1 MKHYL
6 LILTAALVAFNAS
19 AQKTEKLTASKGND
33 YGLVYTLPKT
43 AVDITVETETTVKKR
58 GEFANYAR
66 MRLGINDAVTEPST
80 RVTVKSIT
88 IGTRGV
94 PDGENRWIAQ
104 FKPGSN
110 VSILLDEGGIPL
122 AINADAV
129 DEAEPQELPE
139 AVPMPVS
146 PLDKPV
152 AQQVLTQEMIR
163 STSLS
168 KKAELAAQRIYE
180 LREQRNELISGNVD
194 NMPADGASLK
204 VALDALAEQ
213 EEALTAMFA
222 GTSLTG
228 TQVNTFSFVPS
239 SGEVTDSIVA
249 RISPVDGLTDSDDLR
264 GIPMTVSIKVI
275 SRGELPVNE
284 KGETKKFP
292 KGGVAYNIPGAA
304 EITVSYNGKVLG
316 SKTVDLAQ
324 LGATFGIDPD
334 LFTNKK
340 SPMQATFSPVTG
352 TLLSLEPINAAE

>member
-6 LILTAALVAFNAS
+6 LILAAACVGLNAA

-43 AVDITVETETTVKKR
+43 AVDITVETETTVKAR

-66 MRLGINDAVTEPST
+66 MRLGIDNAVTEPST

-94 PDGENRWIAQ
+94 PDSDNRWITQ
-104 FKPGSN
+104 FKPGST

-129 DEAEPQELPE
+129 DGAQPRELPK

-222 GTSLTG
+222 GTTLTG
-228 TQVNTFSFVPS
+228 TQVSTFSFVPS
-239 SGEVTDSIVA
+239 SHEVADSVVA
-249 RISPVDGLTDSDDLR
+249 RISPVDGITDSDDLR
-264 GIPMTVSIKVI
+264 GIPLTVSIRVI
-275 SRGELPVNE
+275 SRGELPVND
-284 KGETKKFP
+284 KGEAKKFP

-304 EITVSYNGKVLG
+304 EITVSFGGKVMG
-316 SKTVDLAQ
+316 TKTVDLAQ
-324 LGATFGIDPD
+324 LGTTFGIDPD
-334 LFTNKK
+334 LFTHKK
-340 SPMQATFSPVTG
+340 SPMQATFSPITG
-352 TLLSLEPINAAE
+352 ALLSLEPLSAE

>member
-6 LILTAALVAFNAS
+6 LILAAACVGLNAA

-43 AVDITVETETTVKKR
+43 AVDITVETETTVKAR

-66 MRLGINDAVTEPST
+66 MRLGIDNAVTEPST

-94 PDGENRWIAQ
+94 PDSDNRWIAQ
-104 FKPGSN
+104 FKPGST

-129 DEAEPQELPE
+129 DGTQPRELPK

-222 GTSLTG
+222 GTTLTG
-228 TQVNTFSFVPS
+228 TQVSTFSFVPS
-239 SGEVTDSIVA
+239 SHEVADSVVA
-249 RISPVDGLTDSDDLR
+249 RISPVDGITDSDDLR
-264 GIPMTVSIKVI
+264 GIPLTVSIRVI
-275 SRGELPVNE
+275 SRGELPVND
-284 KGETKKFP
+284 KGEAKKFP

-304 EITVSYNGKVLG
+304 EITVSFGGKVMG
-316 SKTVDLAQ
+316 TKTVDLAQ
-324 LGATFGIDPD
+324 LGTTFGIDPD
-334 LFTNKK
+334 LFTHKK
-340 SPMQATFSPVTG
+340 TPMQATFSPITG
-352 TLLSLEPINAAE
+352 ALLSLEPLSAE

>member
-6 LILTAALVAFNAS
+6 LILAAACVGLNAA

-43 AVDITVETETTVKKR
+43 AVDITVETETTVKAR

-66 MRLGINDAVTEPST
+66 MRLGIDNAVTEPST

-94 PDGENRWIAQ
+94 PDSDNRWIAQ
-104 FKPGSN
+104 FKPGST

-129 DEAEPQELPE
+129 DGAQPRELPK

-180 LREQRNELISGNVD
+180 LREQRNELISGNVE

-222 GTSLTG
+222 GTTLTG
-228 TQVNTFSFVPS
+228 TQVSTFSFVPS
-239 SGEVTDSIVA
+239 SHEVADSVVA
-249 RISPVDGLTDSDDLR
+249 RISPVDGITDSDDLR
-264 GIPMTVSIKVI
+264 GIPLTVSIRVI
-275 SRGELPVNE
+275 SRGELPVND
-284 KGETKKFP
+284 KGEAKKFP

-304 EITVSYNGKVLG
+304 EITVSYGGKVMG
-316 SKTVDLAQ
+316 TKTVDLAQ
-324 LGATFGIDPD
+324 LGTTFGIDPD
-334 LFTNKK
+334 LFTHKK
-340 SPMQATFSPVTG
+340 TPMQATFSPITG
-352 TLLSLEPINAAE
+352 ALLSLEPLSAE

>member
-6 LILTAALVAFNAS
+6 LILAAACVGLNAA

-43 AVDITVETETTVKKR
+43 AIDITVETETTVKAR

-66 MRLGINDAVTEPST
+66 MRLGIDNAVTEPST

-94 PDGENRWIAQ
+94 PDSDNRWIAQ
-104 FKPGSN
+104 FKPGST

-129 DEAEPQELPE
+129 DGAQPRELPT

-194 NMPADGASLK
+194 NMPVDGASLK

-222 GTSLTG
+222 GTTLTG
-228 TQVNTFSFVPS
+228 TQVSTFSFVPS
-239 SGEVTDSIVA
+239 SHEVADSVVA
-249 RISPVDGLTDSDDLR
+249 RISPVDGITDSDDLR
-264 GIPMTVSIKVI
+264 GIPLTVSIRVI
-275 SRGELPVNE
+275 SRGELPVND
-284 KGETKKFP
+284 KGEAKKFP

-304 EITVSYNGKVLG
+304 EITVSYGGKVMG
-316 SKTVDLAQ
+316 TKTVDLAQ
-324 LGATFGIDPD
+324 LGTTFGIDPD
-334 LFTNKK
+334 LFTHKK
-340 SPMQATFSPVTG
+340 SPMQATFSPITG
-352 TLLSLEPINAAE
+352 ALLSLEPLSAE

>member
-6 LILTAALVAFNAS
+6 LILAAACVGLNAA

-43 AVDITVETETTVKKR
+43 AVDITVETETTVKAR

-66 MRLGINDAVTEPST
+66 MRLGIDNAVTEPST

-94 PDGENRWIAQ
+94 PDSDNRWIAQ
-104 FKPGSN
+104 FKPGST

-129 DEAEPQELPE
+129 DGTQPREHPK

-222 GTSLTG
+222 GTTLTG
-228 TQVNTFSFVPS
+228 TQVSTFSFVPS
-239 SGEVTDSIVA
+239 SHEVADSVVA
-249 RISPVDGLTDSDDLR
+249 RISPVDGITDSDDLR
-264 GIPMTVSIKVI
+264 GIPLTVSIRVI
-275 SRGELPVNE
+275 SRGELPVND
-284 KGETKKFP
+284 KGEAKKFP

-304 EITVSYNGKVLG
+304 EITVSFGGKVMG
-316 SKTVDLAQ
+316 TKTVDLAQ
-324 LGATFGIDPD
+324 LGTTFGIDPD
-334 LFTNKK
+334 LFTHKK
-340 SPMQATFSPVTG
+340 SPMQATFSPITG
-352 TLLSLEPINAAE
+352 ALLSLEPLSAE

>member
-6 LILTAALVAFNAS
+6 LILAAACVGLNAA

-43 AVDITVETETTVKKR
+43 AVDITVETETTVKAR

-66 MRLGINDAVTEPST
+66 MRLGIDNAVTEPST

-94 PDGENRWIAQ
+94 PDSDNRWIAQ
-104 FKPGSN
+104 FKPGST

-129 DEAEPQELPE
+129 DGAQPRELPK

-222 GTSLTG
+222 GTTLTG
-228 TQVNTFSFVPS
+228 TQVSTFSFVPS
-239 SGEVTDSIVA
+239 SHEVADSVVA
-249 RISPVDGLTDSDDLR
+249 RISPVDGITDSDDLR
-264 GIPMTVSIKVI
+264 GIPLTVSIRVI
-275 SRGELPVNE
+275 SRGELPVND
-284 KGETKKFP
+284 KGEAKKFL

-304 EITVSYNGKVLG
+304 EITVSFGGKVMG
-316 SKTVDLAQ
+316 TKTVDLAQ
-324 LGATFGIDPD
+324 LGTTFGIDPD
-334 LFTNKK
+334 LFTHKK
-340 SPMQATFSPVTG
+340 SPMQATFSPITG
-352 TLLSLEPINAAE
+352 ALLSLEPLSAE

>member
-6 LILTAALVAFNAS
+6 LILAAACVGLNAA

-43 AVDITVETETTVKKR
+43 AVDITVETETTVKAR

-66 MRLGINDAVTEPST
+66 MRLGIDNAVTEPST

-94 PDGENRWIAQ
+94 PDSDNRWIAQ
-104 FKPGSN
+104 FKPGST

-122 AINADAV
+122 AINVDAV
-129 DEAEPQELPE
+129 DGAQPRELPK

-222 GTSLTG
+222 GTTLTG
-228 TQVNTFSFVPS
+228 TQVSTFSFIPS
-239 SGEVTDSIVA
+239 SHEVADSVVA
-249 RISPVDGLTDSDDLR
+249 RISPVDGITDSDDLR
-264 GIPMTVSIKVI
+264 GIPLTVSIRVI
-275 SRGELPVNE
+275 SRGELPVND
-284 KGETKKFP
+284 KGEAKKFP

-304 EITVSYNGKVLG
+304 EIIVSFGGKVMG
-316 SKTVDLAQ
+316 TKTVDLAQ
-324 LGATFGIDPD
+324 LGTTFGIDPD
-334 LFTNKK
+334 LFTHKK
-340 SPMQATFSPVTG
+340 SPMQATFSPITG
-352 TLLSLEPINAAE
+352 ALLSLEPLSAE

>member
-6 LILTAALVAFNAS
+6 LILAAACVGLNAA

-43 AVDITVETETTVKKR
+43 AVDITVETETTVKAR

-66 MRLGINDAVTEPST
+66 MRLGIDNAVTEPST

-94 PDGENRWIAQ
+94 PDSDNRWIAQ
-104 FKPGSN
+104 FKPGST

-129 DEAEPQELPE
+129 EGAQPRELPK

-194 NMPADGASLK
+194 NMRADGASLK

-222 GTSLTG
+222 GTTLTG
-228 TQVNTFSFVPS
+228 TQVSTFSFVPS
-239 SGEVTDSIVA
+239 SHEVADSVVA
-249 RISPVDGLTDSDDLR
+249 RISPVDGITDSDDLR
-264 GIPMTVSIKVI
+264 GIPLTVSIRVI
-275 SRGELPVNE
+275 SRGELPVND
-284 KGETKKFP
+284 KGEAKKFP

-304 EITVSYNGKVLG
+304 EITVSFGGKVMG
-316 SKTVDLAQ
+316 TKTVDLAQ
-324 LGATFGIDPD
+324 LGTTFGIDPD
-334 LFTNKK
+334 LFTHKK
-340 SPMQATFSPVTG
+340 SPMQATFSPITG
-352 TLLSLEPINAAE
+352 ALLSLEPLSAE

>member
-6 LILTAALVAFNAS
+6 LILAAACVGLNAA

-43 AVDITVETETTVKKR
+43 AVDITVETETTVKAR

-66 MRLGINDAVTEPST
+66 MRLGIDNAVTEPST

-94 PDGENRWIAQ
+94 PDSDNRWIAQ
-104 FKPGSN
+104 FKPGST

-129 DEAEPQELPE
+129 DGAQPRELPK

-222 GTSLTG
+222 GTTLTG
-228 TQVNTFSFVPS
+228 TQVSTFSFVPS
-239 SGEVTDSIVA
+239 SHEVADSVVA
-249 RISPVDGLTDSDDLR
+249 RISPVDGIADSDDLR
-264 GIPMTVSIKVI
+264 GIPLTVSIRVI
-275 SRGELPVNE
+275 SRGELPVND
-284 KGETKKFP
+284 KGEAKKFP

-304 EITVSYNGKVLG
+304 EITVSFCGKVMG
-316 SKTVDLAQ
+316 TKTVDLAQ
-324 LGATFGIDPD
+324 LGTTFGIDPD
-334 LFTNKK
+334 LFTHKK
-340 SPMQATFSPVTG
+340 SPMQATFSPITG
-352 TLLSLEPINAAE
+352 ALLSLEPLSAE

>member
-6 LILTAALVAFNAS
+6 LILAAACVGLNAA

-43 AVDITVETETTVKKR
+43 AVDITVETETTVKAR

-66 MRLGINDAVTEPST
+66 MRLGIDNAVTEPST

-94 PDGENRWIAQ
+94 PDSDNRWIAQ
-104 FKPGSN
+104 FKPGST
-110 VSILLDEGGIPL
+110 VSILLDEDGIPL

-129 DEAEPQELPE
+129 DGAQPRELPK

-222 GTSLTG
+222 GTTLTG
-228 TQVNTFSFVPS
+228 TQVSTFSFVPS
-239 SGEVTDSIVA
+239 SHEVADSVVA
-249 RISPVDGLTDSDDLR
+249 RISPVDGITDSDDLR
-264 GIPMTVSIKVI
+264 GIPLTVSIRVI
-275 SRGELPVNE
+275 SRGELPVND
-284 KGETKKFP
+284 KGEAKKFP

-304 EITVSYNGKVLG
+304 EITVSFGGKVMG
-316 SKTVDLAQ
+316 TKTVDLAQ
-324 LGATFGIDPD
+324 LGTTFGIDPD
-334 LFTNKK
+334 LFTHKK
-340 SPMQATFSPVTG
+340 SPMQATFSPITG
-352 TLLSLEPINAAE
+352 ALLSLEPLSAE

>member
-6 LILTAALVAFNAS
+6 LILAAACVGLNAA

-43 AVDITVETETTVKKR
+43 AVDITVETETTVKAR

-66 MRLGINDAVTEPST
+66 MRLGIDNAVTEPSM

-94 PDGENRWIAQ
+94 PDSDNRWIAQ
-104 FKPGSN
+104 FKPGSS

-129 DEAEPQELPE
+129 DGAQPRELPK

-222 GTSLTG
+222 GTTLTG
-228 TQVNTFSFVPS
+228 TQVSTFSFVPS
-239 SGEVTDSIVA
+239 SHEVADSVVA
-249 RISPVDGLTDSDDLR
+249 RISPVDGITDSDDLR
-264 GIPMTVSIKVI
+264 GIPLTVSIRVI
-275 SRGELPVNE
+275 SRGELPVND
-284 KGETKKFP
+284 KGEAKKFP

-304 EITVSYNGKVLG
+304 EITVSYGGKVMG
-316 SKTVDLAQ
+316 TKTVDLTQ
-324 LGATFGIDPD
+324 LGTTFGIDPD
-334 LFTNKK
+334 LFTHKK
-340 SPMQATFSPVTG
+340 TPMQATFSPITG
-352 TLLSLEPINAAE
+352 ALLSLEPLSAE

>member
-6 LILTAALVAFNAS
+6 LILAAACVGLNAA

-43 AVDITVETETTVKKR
+43 AVDITVETETTVKAR

-66 MRLGINDAVTEPST
+66 MRLGIDNAVTEPST

-94 PDGENRWIAQ
+94 PDSDNRWIAQ
-104 FKPGSN
+104 FKPGST

-129 DEAEPQELPE
+129 DGTQPRELPKV
-139 AVPMPVS
+139 VPMPVS

-222 GTSLTG
+222 GTTLTG
-228 TQVNTFSFVPS
+228 TQVSTFSFVPS
-239 SGEVTDSIVA
+239 SHEVADSVVA
-249 RISPVDGLTDSDDLR
+249 RISPVDGITDSDDLR
-264 GIPMTVSIKVI
+264 GIPLTVSIRVI
-275 SRGELPVNE
+275 SRGELPVND
-284 KGETKKFP
+284 KGEAKKFP

-304 EITVSYNGKVLG
+304 EITVSYGGKVMG
-316 SKTVDLAQ
+316 TKTVDLAQ
-324 LGATFGIDPD
+324 LGTTFGIDPD
-334 LFTNKK
+334 LFTHKK
-340 SPMQATFSPVTG
+340 SPMQATFSPITG
-352 TLLSLEPINAAE
+352 ALLSLEPLSAE

>member
-6 LILTAALVAFNAS
+6 LILAAACVGLNAA

-43 AVDITVETETTVKKR
+43 AVDITVETETTVKAR

-66 MRLGINDAVTEPST
+66 MRLGIDNAVTEPST

-94 PDGENRWIAQ
+94 PDSDNRWIAQ
-104 FKPGSN
+104 FKPGST

-129 DEAEPQELPE
+129 GGAQPRELPT

-222 GTSLTG
+222 GTTLTG
-228 TQVNTFSFVPS
+228 TQVSTFSFVPS
-239 SGEVTDSIVA
+239 SHEVADSVVA
-249 RISPVDGLTDSDDLR
+249 RISPVDGITDSDDLR
-264 GIPMTVSIKVI
+264 GIPLTVSIRVI
-275 SRGELPVNE
+275 SRGELPFND
-284 KGETKKFP
+284 KGEAKKFP

-304 EITVSYNGKVLG
+304 EITVSFGGKVMG
-316 SKTVDLAQ
+316 TKTVDLAQ
-324 LGATFGIDPD
+324 LGTTFGIDPD
-334 LFTNKK
+334 LFTHKK
-340 SPMQATFSPVTG
+340 SPMQATFSPITG
-352 TLLSLEPINAAE
+352 ALLSLEPLSAE

>member
-6 LILTAALVAFNAS
+6 LILAAACVGLNAA

-43 AVDITVETETTVKKR
+43 AVDITVETETTVKAR

-66 MRLGINDAVTEPST
+66 MRLGIDNAVTEPST

-94 PDGENRWIAQ
+94 PDSDNRWIAQ
-104 FKPGSN
+104 FKPGST

-129 DEAEPQELPE
+129 DGVQPRELPK

-222 GTSLTG
+222 GTTLTG
-228 TQVNTFSFVPS
+228 TQVSTFSFVPS
-239 SGEVTDSIVA
+239 SHEVADSVVA
-249 RISPVDGLTDSDDLR
+249 RISPVDGITDNDDLR
-264 GIPMTVSIKVI
+264 GIPLTVSIRVI
-275 SRGELPVNE
+275 SRGELPVND
-284 KGETKKFP
+284 KGEAKKFP

-304 EITVSYNGKVLG
+304 EITVSYGGKVMG
-316 SKTVDLAQ
+316 TKTVDLAQ
-324 LGATFGIDPD
+324 LGTTFGIDPD
-334 LFTNKK
+334 LFTHKK
-340 SPMQATFSPVTG
+340 SPMQATFSPITG
-352 TLLSLEPINAAE
+352 ALLSLEPLSAE

>member
-6 LILTAALVAFNAS
+6 LILAAACVGLNAA

-43 AVDITVETETTVKKR
+43 AVDITVETETTVKAR

-66 MRLGINDAVTEPST
+66 MRLGIDNAVTEPST

-94 PDGENRWIAQ
+94 PDSDNRWIAQ
-104 FKPGSN
+104 FKPGST

-129 DEAEPQELPE
+129 DGAQPRELPT

-222 GTSLTG
+222 GTTLTG
-228 TQVNTFSFVPS
+228 TQVSTFSFVPS
-239 SGEVTDSIVA
+239 SHEVADSVVV
-249 RISPVDGLTDSDDLR
+249 RISPVDGITDSDDLR
-264 GIPMTVSIKVI
+264 GIPLTVSIRVI
-275 SRGELPVNE
+275 SRGELPVND
-284 KGETKKFP
+284 KGEAKKFP

-304 EITVSYNGKVLG
+304 EITVSFGGKVMG
-316 SKTVDLAQ
+316 TKTVDLAQ
-324 LGATFGIDPD
+324 LGTTFGIDPD
-334 LFTNKK
+334 LFTHKK
-340 SPMQATFSPVTG
+340 SPMQATFSPITG
-352 TLLSLEPINAAE
+352 ALLSLEPLSAE

>member
-6 LILTAALVAFNAS
+6 LILAAACVGLNAA

-43 AVDITVETETTVKKR
+43 AVDITVETETTVKAR

-66 MRLGINDAVTEPST
+66 MRLGIDNAVTEPST

-88 IGTRGV
+88 IGTCGV
-94 PDGENRWIAQ
+94 PDSDNRWIAQ
-104 FKPGSN
+104 FKPGST

-129 DEAEPQELPE
+129 DGAQPRELPK

-222 GTSLTG
+222 GTTLTG
-228 TQVNTFSFVPS
+228 TQVSTFSFVPS
-239 SGEVTDSIVA
+239 SHEVADSVVA
-249 RISPVDGLTDSDDLR
+249 RISPVDGITDSDDLR
-264 GIPMTVSIKVI
+264 GIPLTVSIRVI
-275 SRGELPVNE
+275 SRGELPVND
-284 KGETKKFP
+284 KGEAKKFP

-304 EITVSYNGKVLG
+304 EITVSFGGKVMG
-316 SKTVDLAQ
+316 TKTVDLAQ
-324 LGATFGIDPD
+324 LGTTFGIDPD
-334 LFTNKK
+334 LFTHKK
-340 SPMQATFSPVTG
+340 TPMQATFSPITG
-352 TLLSLEPINAAE
+352 ALLSLEPLSAE

>member
-6 LILTAALVAFNAS
+6 LILAAACVGFNAA

-43 AVDITVETETTVKKR
+43 AVDITVETETTVKAR

-66 MRLGINDAVTEPST
+66 MRLGIDNAVTEPST

-94 PDGENRWIAQ
+94 PDSDNRWIAQ
-104 FKPGSN
+104 FKPGST

-129 DEAEPQELPE
+129 DGAQPRELPK

-222 GTSLTG
+222 GTTLTG
-228 TQVNTFSFVPS
+228 TQVSTFSFVPS
-239 SGEVTDSIVA
+239 SHEVADSVVA
-249 RISPVDGLTDSDDLR
+249 RISPVDGITDSDDLR
-264 GIPMTVSIKVI
+264 GIPLTVSIRVI
-275 SRGELPVNE
+275 SRGELPVND
-284 KGETKKFP
+284 KGEAKKFP

-304 EITVSYNGKVLG
+304 EITVSFGGKVMG
-316 SKTVDLAQ
+316 TKTVDLAQ
-324 LGATFGIDPD
+324 LGTTFGIDSD
-334 LFTNKK
+334 LFTHKK
-340 SPMQATFSPVTG
+340 SPMQTTFSPITG
-352 TLLSLEPINAAE
+352 ALLSLEPLSAE

>member
-6 LILTAALVAFNAS
+6 LILAAACVGLNAA

-43 AVDITVETETTVKKR
+43 AVDITVETETTVKAR

-66 MRLGINDAVTEPST
+66 MRLGIDNAVTEPST

-94 PDGENRWIAQ
+94 PDSDNRWIAQ
-104 FKPGSN
+104 FKPGST

-129 DEAEPQELPE
+129 EGAQPRELPK

-222 GTSLTG
+222 GTTLTG
-228 TQVNTFSFVPS
+228 TQVSTFSFLPS
-239 SGEVTDSIVA
+239 SHEVADSVVA
-249 RISPVDGLTDSDDLR
+249 RISPVDGITDSDDLR
-264 GIPMTVSIKVI
+264 GIPLTVSIRVI
-275 SRGELPVNE
+275 SRGELPVND
-284 KGETKKFP
+284 KGEAKKFP

-304 EITVSYNGKVLG
+304 EITVSFGGKVMG
-316 SKTVDLAQ
+316 TKTVDLAQ
-324 LGATFGIDPD
+324 LGTTFGIDPD
-334 LFTNKK
+334 LFTHKK
-340 SPMQATFSPVTG
+340 SPMQATFSPITG
-352 TLLSLEPINAAE
+352 ALLSLEPLSAE

>member
-6 LILTAALVAFNAS
+6 LILAAACVGLNAA

-43 AVDITVETETTVKKR
+43 AIDITVETETTVKAR

-66 MRLGINDAVTEPST
+66 MRLGIDNAVTEPST

-94 PDGENRWIAQ
+94 PDSDNRWIAQ
-104 FKPGSN
+104 FKPGST

-129 DEAEPQELPE
+129 DGAQPRELPT

-194 NMPADGASLK
+194 NMPVDGASLK

-222 GTSLTG
+222 GTTLTG
-228 TQVNTFSFVPS
+228 TQVSTFSFVPS
-239 SGEVTDSIVA
+239 SHEVADSVVA
-249 RISPVDGLTDSDDLR
+249 RISPVDGITDSDDLR
-264 GIPMTVSIKVI
+264 GIPLTVSIRVI
-275 SRGELPVNE
+275 SRGELPVND
-284 KGETKKFP
+284 KGEAKKFP

-304 EITVSYNGKVLG
+304 EITVSYGGKVMG
-316 SKTVDLAQ
+316 TKTVDLAQ
-324 LGATFGIDPD
+324 LGTTFGIDPD
-334 LFTNKK
+334 LFTHKK
-340 SPMQATFSPVTG
+340 SPMQATFSPITG
-352 TLLSLEPINAAE
+352 ALLSLESLSAE

>member
-6 LILTAALVAFNAS
+6 LILAAACVGLNAA

-43 AVDITVETETTVKKR
+43 AVDITVETETTVKAR

-66 MRLGINDAVTEPST
+66 MRLGIDNAVTEPST

-94 PDGENRWIAQ
+94 PDSDNRWIAQ
-104 FKPGSN
+104 FKPGST

-129 DEAEPQELPE
+129 DGAQPRELPK

-222 GTSLTG
+222 GTTLTG
-228 TQVNTFSFVPS
+228 TQVSTFSFVPS
-239 SGEVTDSIVA
+239 SHEVADSVVA
-249 RISPVDGLTDSDDLR
+249 RISPVDGITDSDDLR
-264 GIPMTVSIKVI
+264 GIPLTVSIRVI
-275 SRGELPVNE
+275 SRGELPVND
-284 KGETKKFP
+284 KGEAKKFP

-304 EITVSYNGKVLG
+304 EITVSFGGKVMG
-316 SKTVDLAQ
+316 TKTVDLAQ
-324 LGATFGIDPD
+324 LGTTFGIDPD
-334 LFTNKK
+334 LFTHKK
-340 SPMQATFSPVTG
+340 TPMQATFSPITG
-352 TLLSLEPINAAE
+352 ALLSLEPLSAE

>member
-6 LILTAALVAFNAS
+6 LILAAACVGLNAT

-43 AVDITVETETTVKKR
+43 AVDITVETETTVKAR

-66 MRLGINDAVTEPST
+66 MRLGIDNAVTEPST

-94 PDGENRWIAQ
+94 PDSDNRWIAQ
-104 FKPGSN
+104 FKPGST

-129 DEAEPQELPE
+129 DGAQPRELPK

-222 GTSLTG
+222 GTTLTG
-228 TQVNTFSFVPS
+228 TQVSTFSFVPS
-239 SGEVTDSIVA
+239 SHEVADSVVA
-249 RISPVDGLTDSDDLR
+249 RISPVDGITDIDDLR
-264 GIPMTVSIKVI
+264 GIPLTVSIRVI
-275 SRGELPVNE
+275 SRGELPVND
-284 KGETKKFP
+284 KGEAKKFP

-304 EITVSYNGKVLG
+304 EITVSFGGKVMG
-316 SKTVDLAQ
+316 TKTVDLAQ
-324 LGATFGIDPD
+324 LGTTFGIDPD
-334 LFTNKK
+334 LFTHKK
-340 SPMQATFSPVTG
+340 SPMQATFSPITG
-352 TLLSLEPINAAE
+352 ALLSLEPLSAE

>member
-6 LILTAALVAFNAS
+6 LILAAACVGLNAA

-43 AVDITVETETTVKKR
+43 AVDITVETETTVKAR
-58 GEFANYAR
+58 GDFANYAR
-66 MRLGINDAVTEPST
+66 MRLGIDNAVTEPST

-88 IGTRGV
+88 IGTSGV
-94 PDGENRWIAQ
+94 PDSDNRWIAQ
-104 FKPGSN
+104 FKPGST
-110 VSILLDEGGIPL
+110 VSILLDEGGVPL

-129 DEAEPQELPE
+129 DGAQPRELPT

-222 GTSLTG
+222 GTTLTG
-228 TQVNTFSFVPS
+228 TQVSTFSFVPS
-239 SGEVTDSIVA
+239 SHEVADSVVA
-249 RISPVDGLTDSDDLR
+249 RISPVDGITDSDDLR
-264 GIPMTVSIKVI
+264 GIPLTVSIRVI
-275 SRGELPVNE
+275 SRGELPVND
-284 KGETKKFP
+284 KGEAKKFP
-292 KGGVAYNIPGAA
+292 KGGVPYNIPGAA
-304 EITVSYNGKVLG
+304 EITVSYGGKVMG
-316 SKTVDLAQ
+316 TKTVDLAQ
-324 LGATFGIDPD
+324 LGTTFGIDPD
-334 LFTNKK
+334 LFTHKK
-340 SPMQATFSPVTG
+340 TPMQATFSPITG
-352 TLLSLEPINAAE
+352 ALLSLEPLSAE

>member
-6 LILTAALVAFNAS
+6 LILAAACVGLNAA

-43 AVDITVETETTVKKR
+43 AVDITVETETTVKAR

-66 MRLGINDAVTEPST
+66 MRLGIDNAVTEPST

-94 PDGENRWIAQ
+94 PDSDNRWIAQ
-104 FKPGSN
+104 FKPGST

-129 DEAEPQELPE
+129 DGAQPRELPK
-139 AVPMPVS
+139 AMPMPVS

-204 VALDALAEQ
+204 VALNALAEQ

-222 GTSLTG
+222 GTTLTG
-228 TQVNTFSFVPS
+228 TQVSTFSFVPS
-239 SGEVTDSIVA
+239 SHEVADSVVA
-249 RISPVDGLTDSDDLR
+249 RISPVDGITDSDDLR
-264 GIPMTVSIKVI
+264 GIPLTVSIRVI
-275 SRGELPVNE
+275 SRGELPVND
-284 KGETKKFP
+284 KGEAKKFP

-304 EITVSYNGKVLG
+304 EITVSYGGKVMG
-316 SKTVDLAQ
+316 TKTVDLAQ
-324 LGATFGIDPD
+324 LGTTFGIDPD
-334 LFTNKK
+334 LFTHKK
-340 SPMQATFSPVTG
+340 TPMQATFSPITG
-352 TLLSLEPINAAE
+352 ALLSLEPLSAE

>member
-6 LILTAALVAFNAS
+6 LILAAACVGLNAA

-43 AVDITVETETTVKKR
+43 AIDITVETETTVKAR

-66 MRLGINDAVTEPST
+66 MRLGIDNAVTEPST

-94 PDGENRWIAQ
+94 PDSDNRWIAQ
-104 FKPGSN
+104 FKPGST
-110 VSILLDEGGIPL
+110 VSILLEEGGIPL

-129 DEAEPQELPE
+129 DGAQPRELPK

-222 GTSLTG
+222 GTTLTG
-228 TQVNTFSFVPS
+228 TQVSTFSFVPS
-239 SGEVTDSIVA
+239 SHEVADSVVA
-249 RISPVDGLTDSDDLR
+249 RISPVDGITDSDDLR
-264 GIPMTVSIKVI
+264 GIPLTVSIRVI
-275 SRGELPVNE
+275 SRGELPVND
-284 KGETKKFP
+284 KGEAKKFP

-304 EITVSYNGKVLG
+304 EITVSFGGKVMG
-316 SKTVDLAQ
+316 TKTVDLAQ
-324 LGATFGIDPD
+324 LGTTFGIDPD
-334 LFTNKK
+334 LFTHKK
-340 SPMQATFSPVTG
+340 SPMQATFSPITG
-352 TLLSLEPINAAE
+352 ALLSLEPLSAE

>member
-6 LILTAALVAFNAS
+6 LILAAACVGLNAA

-43 AVDITVETETTVKKR
+43 AIDITVETETTVKAR

-66 MRLGINDAVTEPST
+66 MRLGIDNAVTEPST

-94 PDGENRWIAQ
+94 PDSDNRWIAQ
-104 FKPGSN
+104 FKPGST

-129 DEAEPQELPE
+129 DGAQPRELPK

-204 VALDALAEQ
+204 VALNALAEQ

-222 GTSLTG
+222 GTTLTG
-228 TQVNTFSFVPS
+228 TQVSTFSFVPS
-239 SGEVTDSIVA
+239 SHEVADSVVA
-249 RISPVDGLTDSDDLR
+249 RISPVDGITDSDDLR
-264 GIPMTVSIKVI
+264 GIPLTVSIRVI
-275 SRGELPVNE
+275 SRGELPVND
-284 KGETKKFP
+284 KGEAKKFP

-304 EITVSYNGKVLG
+304 EITVSFGGKVMG
-316 SKTVDLAQ
+316 TKTVDLAQ
-324 LGATFGIDPD
+324 LGTTFGIDPD
-334 LFTNKK
+334 LFTHKK
-340 SPMQATFSPVTG
+340 TPMQATFSPITG
-352 TLLSLEPINAAE
+352 ALLSLEPLSAE

>member
-152 AQQVLTQEMIR
+152 ARQVLTQEMIR

-168 KKAELAAQRIYE
+168 KKAELAAAKKYRQMSGPY
-180 LREQRNELISGNVD
+180 LITGVVRVHTMKAGDNLYLLAKKEYGNKE
-194 NMPADGASLK
+194 M
-204 VALDALAEQ
+204 
-213 EEALTAMFA
+213 
-222 GTSLTG
+222 
-228 TQVNTFSFVPS
+228 
-239 SGEVTDSIVA
+239 
-249 RISPVDGLTDSDDLR
+249 
-264 GIPMTVSIKVI
+264 
-275 SRGELPVNE
+275 
-284 KGETKKFP
+284 
-292 KGGVAYNIPGAA
+292 
-304 EITVSYNGKVLG
+304 VSYIIFHNQI
-316 SKTVDLAQ
+316 SN
-324 LGATFGIDPD
+324 PD
-334 LFTNKK
+334 LIRLGQQIEIPRLTPK
-340 SPMQATFSPVTG
+340 
-352 TLLSLEPINAAE
+352 E

>member
-6 LILTAALVAFNAS
+6 LILAAACVGLNAA

-43 AVDITVETETTVKKR
+43 AVDITVETETTVKAR

-66 MRLGINDAVTEPST
+66 MRLGIDNAVTEPST

-94 PDGENRWIAQ
+94 PDSDNRWIAQ
-104 FKPGSN
+104 FKPGST
-110 VSILLDEGGIPL
+110 VSILLDEGGVPL

-129 DEAEPQELPE
+129 DGAQPRELPT

-222 GTSLTG
+222 GTTLTG
-228 TQVNTFSFVPS
+228 TQVSTFSFVPS
-239 SGEVTDSIVA
+239 SHEVADSVVA
-249 RISPVDGLTDSDDLR
+249 RISPVDGITDSDDLR
-264 GIPMTVSIKVI
+264 GIPLTVSIRVI
-275 SRGELPVNE
+275 SRGELPVND
-284 KGETKKFP
+284 KGEAKKFP

-304 EITVSYNGKVLG
+304 EITVSFGGKVMG
-316 SKTVDLAQ
+316 TKTVDLAQ
-324 LGATFGIDPD
+324 LGTTFGIDPD
-334 LFTNKK
+334 LFTHKK
-340 SPMQATFSPVTG
+340 SPMQATFSPITG
-352 TLLSLEPINAAE
+352 ALLSLEPLSAE

>member
-6 LILTAALVAFNAS
+6 LILAAACVGFNAA

-43 AVDITVETETTVKKR
+43 AVDITVETETTVKAR

-66 MRLGINDAVTEPST
+66 MRLGIDNAVTEPST

-94 PDGENRWIAQ
+94 PDSDNRWIAQ
-104 FKPGSN
+104 FKPGST

-129 DEAEPQELPE
+129 DGAQPRELLK

-222 GTSLTG
+222 GTTLTG
-228 TQVNTFSFVPS
+228 TQVSTFSFVPS
-239 SGEVTDSIVA
+239 SHEVADSVVA
-249 RISPVDGLTDSDDLR
+249 RISPVDGITDSDDLR
-264 GIPMTVSIKVI
+264 GIPLTVSIRVI
-275 SRGELPVNE
+275 SRGELPVND
-284 KGETKKFP
+284 KGEAKKFP

-304 EITVSYNGKVLG
+304 EITVSFGGKVMG
-316 SKTVDLAQ
+316 TKTVDLAQ
-324 LGATFGIDPD
+324 LGTTFGIDPD
-334 LFTNKK
+334 LFTHKK
-340 SPMQATFSPVTG
+340 TPMQATFSPITG
-352 TLLSLEPINAAE
+352 ALLSLEPLSAE

>member
-6 LILTAALVAFNAS
+6 LFLAAACVAVNVA
-19 AQKTEKLTASKGND
+19 AQKTEKLTASKGNN
-33 YGLVYTLPKT
+33 YGLVYSLPKT
-43 AVDITVETETTVKKR
+43 AVDITVETETTVATR

-80 RVTVKSIT
+80 RVKVKSIT
-88 IGTRGV
+88 IGTHGV
-94 PDGENRWIAQ
+94 PDADNRWIAQ
-104 FKPGSN
+104 FKAGSA

-122 AINADAV
+122 GINTDAV
-129 DEAEPQELPE
+129 DEVAKPTLPE

-228 TQVNTFSFVPS
+228 TQVNTLSFIPS
-239 SGEVTDSIVA
+239 GGEVVDSIVA
-249 RISPVDGLTDSDDLR
+249 RISPVDGLTDCDDLR
-264 GIPMTVSIKVI
+264 GVPLTVSIKVV

-284 KGETKKFP
+284 KGEVKKFP
-292 KGGVAYNIPGAA
+292 KGGVAYTIPGVA
-304 EITVSYNGKVLG
+304 EISVSYNGQVLG

-324 LGATFGIDPD
+324 LGTTFGVDPD
-334 LFTNKK
+334 LFTHKK

-352 TLLSLEPINAAE
+352 ALLTLEPVVAE

>member
-6 LILTAALVAFNAS
+6 LILAAACVGLNAA

-43 AVDITVETETTVKKR
+43 AVDITVETETTVKAR

-66 MRLGINDAVTEPST
+66 MRLGIDNAVTEPST

-88 IGTRGV
+88 IGTCGV
-94 PDGENRWIAQ
+94 PDSDNRWIAQ
-104 FKPGSN
+104 FKPGST
-110 VSILLDEGGIPL
+110 VSILLDEGGVPL

-129 DEAEPQELPE
+129 DGAQPRELPT

-222 GTSLTG
+222 GTTLTG
-228 TQVNTFSFVPS
+228 TQVSTFSFVPS
-239 SGEVTDSIVA
+239 SHEVADSVVA
-249 RISPVDGLTDSDDLR
+249 RISPVDGITDSDDLR
-264 GIPMTVSIKVI
+264 GIPLTVSIRVI
-275 SRGELPVNE
+275 SRGELPVND
-284 KGETKKFP
+284 KGEAKKFP

-304 EITVSYNGKVLG
+304 EITVSFGGKVMG
-316 SKTVDLAQ
+316 TKTVDLAQ
-324 LGATFGIDPD
+324 LGTTFGIDPD
-334 LFTNKK
+334 LFTHKK
-340 SPMQATFSPVTG
+340 SPMQATFSPITG
-352 TLLSLEPINAAE
+352 ALLSLEPLSAE

>member
-6 LILTAALVAFNAS
+6 LILAAACVGLNAA

-43 AVDITVETETTVKKR
+43 AVDITVETETTVKAR

-66 MRLGINDAVTEPST
+66 MRLGIDNAVTEPST
-80 RVTVKSIT
+80 RVTVKSIK

-94 PDGENRWIAQ
+94 PDSDNRWIAQ
-104 FKPGSN
+104 FKPGST

-129 DEAEPQELPE
+129 DGAQPRELPK

-222 GTSLTG
+222 GTTLTG
-228 TQVNTFSFVPS
+228 TQVSTFSFVPS
-239 SGEVTDSIVA
+239 SHEVADSVVA
-249 RISPVDGLTDSDDLR
+249 RISPVDGITDSDDLR
-264 GIPMTVSIKVI
+264 GIPLTVSIRVI
-275 SRGELPVNE
+275 SRGELPVND
-284 KGETKKFP
+284 KGEAKKFP

-304 EITVSYNGKVLG
+304 EITVSFGGKVMG
-316 SKTVDLAQ
+316 TKTVDLAQ
-324 LGATFGIDPD
+324 LGTTFGIDPD
-334 LFTNKK
+334 LFTHKK
-340 SPMQATFSPVTG
+340 SPMQATFSPITG
-352 TLLSLEPINAAE
+352 ALLSLEPLSAE

>member
-6 LILTAALVAFNAS
+6 LILAAACVGLNAA
-19 AQKTEKLTASKGND
+19 AQKIEKLTASKGND

-43 AVDITVETETTVKKR
+43 AVDITVETETTVKAR

-66 MRLGINDAVTEPST
+66 MRLGIDNAVTEPST

-94 PDGENRWIAQ
+94 PDSDNRWIAQ
-104 FKPGSN
+104 FKPGST

-129 DEAEPQELPE
+129 DGAQPRELPK

-222 GTSLTG
+222 GTTLTG
-228 TQVNTFSFVPS
+228 TQVSTFSFVPS
-239 SGEVTDSIVA
+239 SHEVADSVVA
-249 RISPVDGLTDSDDLR
+249 RISPVDGITDSDDLR
-264 GIPMTVSIKVI
+264 GIPLTVSIRVI
-275 SRGELPVNE
+275 SRGELPVND
-284 KGETKKFP
+284 KGEAKKFP

-304 EITVSYNGKVLG
+304 EITVSFGGKVMG
-316 SKTVDLAQ
+316 TKTVDLAQ
-324 LGATFGIDPD
+324 LGTTFGIDPD
-334 LFTNKK
+334 LFTHKK
-340 SPMQATFSPVTG
+340 SPMQATFSPITG
-352 TLLSLEPINAAE
+352 ALLSLEPLSAE

>member
-6 LILTAALVAFNAS
+6 LILAAACVGLNAA

-43 AVDITVETETTVKKR
+43 AVDITIETETTVKAR

-66 MRLGINDAVTEPST
+66 MRLGIDNAVTEPST

-94 PDGENRWIAQ
+94 PDSDNRWIAQ
-104 FKPGSN
+104 FKPGST

-129 DEAEPQELPE
+129 DGTQPRELPK

-222 GTSLTG
+222 GTTLTG
-228 TQVNTFSFVPS
+228 TQVSTFSFVPS
-239 SGEVTDSIVA
+239 SHEVADSVVA
-249 RISPVDGLTDSDDLR
+249 RISPVDGITDSDDLR
-264 GIPMTVSIKVI
+264 GIPLTVSIRVI
-275 SRGELPVNE
+275 SRGELPVND
-284 KGETKKFP
+284 KGEAKKFP

-304 EITVSYNGKVLG
+304 EITVSFGGKVMG
-316 SKTVDLAQ
+316 TKTVDLAQ
-324 LGATFGIDPD
+324 LGTTFGIDPD
-334 LFTNKK
+334 LFTHKK
-340 SPMQATFSPVTG
+340 SPMQAIFSPITG
-352 TLLSLEPINAAE
+352 ALLSLEPLSAE

>member
-6 LILTAALVAFNAS
+6 LILAAACVGLNAA

-43 AVDITVETETTVKKR
+43 AVDITVETETTVKAR

-66 MRLGINDAVTEPST
+66 MRLGIDNAVTEPST

-94 PDGENRWIAQ
+94 PDNDNRWIAQ
-104 FKPGSN
+104 FKPGST

-122 AINADAV
+122 AINADVV
-129 DEAEPQELPE
+129 DGAQPRELPK

-222 GTSLTG
+222 GTTLTG
-228 TQVNTFSFVPS
+228 TQVSTFSFVPS
-239 SGEVTDSIVA
+239 SHEVADSVVA
-249 RISPVDGLTDSDDLR
+249 RISPVDGITDSDDLR
-264 GIPMTVSIKVI
+264 GMPLTVSIRVI
-275 SRGELPVNE
+275 SRGELPVND
-284 KGETKKFP
+284 KGEAKKFP

-304 EITVSYNGKVLG
+304 EITVSYGGKVMG
-316 SKTVDLAQ
+316 TKTVDLAQ
-324 LGATFGIDPD
+324 LGTTFGIDPD
-334 LFTNKK
+334 LFTHKK
-340 SPMQATFSPVTG
+340 SPMQATFSPITG
-352 TLLSLEPINAAE
+352 ALLSLEPLSAE

>member
-6 LILTAALVAFNAS
+6 LILAAACVGLNAA

-43 AVDITVETETTVKKR
+43 AVDITIETETTVKAR

-66 MRLGINDAVTEPST
+66 MRLGIDNAVTEPST

-94 PDGENRWIAQ
+94 PDSDNRWIAQ
-104 FKPGSN
+104 FKPGST

-129 DEAEPQELPE
+129 DGAQPRELPK

-222 GTSLTG
+222 GTTLTG
-228 TQVNTFSFVPS
+228 TQVSTFSFVPS
-239 SGEVTDSIVA
+239 SHEVADSVVA
-249 RISPVDGLTDSDDLR
+249 RISPVDGITDSDDLR
-264 GIPMTVSIKVI
+264 GIPLTVSIRVI
-275 SRGELPVNE
+275 SRGELPVND
-284 KGETKKFP
+284 KGEAKKFP

-304 EITVSYNGKVLG
+304 EITVSFGGKVMG
-316 SKTVDLAQ
+316 TKTVDLAQ
-324 LGATFGIDPD
+324 LGTTFGIDPD
-334 LFTNKK
+334 LFTHKK
-340 SPMQATFSPVTG
+340 SPMQATFSPITG
-352 TLLSLEPINAAE
+352 ALLSLEPLSAE

>member
-6 LILTAALVAFNAS
+6 LILAAACVGLNAA

-43 AVDITVETETTVKKR
+43 VVDITVETETTVKAR

-66 MRLGINDAVTEPST
+66 MRLGIDNAVTEPST

-94 PDGENRWIAQ
+94 PDSDNRWIAQ
-104 FKPGSN
+104 FKPGST

-129 DEAEPQELPE
+129 DGAQPRELPK

-204 VALDALAEQ
+204 VALNALAEQ

-222 GTSLTG
+222 GTTLTG
-228 TQVNTFSFVPS
+228 TQVSTFSFVPS
-239 SGEVTDSIVA
+239 SHEVADSVVA
-249 RISPVDGLTDSDDLR
+249 RISPVDGITDSDDLR
-264 GIPMTVSIKVI
+264 GIPLTVSIRVI
-275 SRGELPVNE
+275 SRGELPVND
-284 KGETKKFP
+284 KGEAKKFP

-304 EITVSYNGKVLG
+304 EITVSFGGKVMG
-316 SKTVDLAQ
+316 TKTVDLAQ
-324 LGATFGIDPD
+324 LGTTFGIDPD
-334 LFTNKK
+334 LFTHKK
-340 SPMQATFSPVTG
+340 TPMQATFSPITG
-352 TLLSLEPINAAE
+352 ALLSLEPLSAE

>member
-6 LILTAALVAFNAS
+6 LILAAACVGLNAA

-43 AVDITVETETTVKKR
+43 AVDITVETETTVKAR

-66 MRLGINDAVTEPST
+66 MRLGIDNAVTEPST

-94 PDGENRWIAQ
+94 PDSDNRWIAQ
-104 FKPGSN
+104 FKPGST

-129 DEAEPQELPE
+129 DGAQPRELPT

-222 GTSLTG
+222 GTTLTG
-228 TQVNTFSFVPS
+228 TQVSTFSFVPS
-239 SGEVTDSIVA
+239 SHEVADSVVV
-249 RISPVDGLTDSDDLR
+249 RISPVDGITDSDDLR
-264 GIPMTVSIKVI
+264 GIP
-275 SRGELPVNE
+275 L
-284 KGETKKFP
+284 KKFP

-304 EITVSYNGKVLG
+304 EITVSFGGKVMG
-316 SKTVDLAQ
+316 TKTVDLAQ
-324 LGATFGIDPD
+324 LGTTFGIDPD
-334 LFTNKK
+334 LFTHKK
-340 SPMQATFSPVTG
+340 SPMQATFSPITG
-352 TLLSLEPINAAE
+352 ALLSLEPLSAE

>member
-6 LILTAALVAFNAS
+6 LILAAACVGLNAA

-43 AVDITVETETTVKKR
+43 AVDITVETETTVKAR

-66 MRLGINDAVTEPST
+66 MRLGIDNAVTEPST

-94 PDGENRWIAQ
+94 PDSDNRWIAQ
-104 FKPGSN
+104 FKPGST

-129 DEAEPQELPE
+129 DGTQPRELPK

-222 GTSLTG
+222 GTTLTG
-228 TQVNTFSFVPS
+228 TQVSTFSFVPS
-239 SGEVTDSIVA
+239 SHEVADSVVA
-249 RISPVDGLTDSDDLR
+249 RISPVDGITDSDDLR
-264 GIPMTVSIKVI
+264 GIPLTVSIRVI
-275 SRGELPVNE
+275 SRGELPVND
-284 KGETKKFP
+284 KGEAKKFP

-304 EITVSYNGKVLG
+304 EITVSFGGKVMG
-316 SKTVDLAQ
+316 TKTVDLAQ
-324 LGATFGIDPD
+324 LGTTFGIDPD
-334 LFTNKK
+334 LFTHKK
-340 SPMQATFSPVTG
+340 SPMQATFSPITG
-352 TLLSLEPINAAE
+352 ALLSLEPLSAE

>member
-6 LILTAALVAFNAS
+6 LILAAACVGLNAA

-43 AVDITVETETTVKKR
+43 AVDITVETETTVKAR

-66 MRLGINDAVTEPST
+66 MRLGIDNAVTEPST

-88 IGTRGV
+88 ISTRGV
-94 PDGENRWIAQ
+94 PDSDNRWIAQ
-104 FKPGSN
+104 FKPGST
-110 VSILLDEGGIPL
+110 VSILLDEDGIPL

-129 DEAEPQELPE
+129 DGAQPRELPK

-222 GTSLTG
+222 GTTLTG
-228 TQVNTFSFVPS
+228 TQVSTFSFVPS
-239 SGEVTDSIVA
+239 SHEVADSVVA
-249 RISPVDGLTDSDDLR
+249 RISPVDGITDSDDLR
-264 GIPMTVSIKVI
+264 GIPLTVSIRVI
-275 SRGELPVNE
+275 SRGELPVND
-284 KGETKKFP
+284 KGEAKKFP

-304 EITVSYNGKVLG
+304 EITVSFGGKVMG
-316 SKTVDLAQ
+316 TKTVDLAQ
-324 LGATFGIDPD
+324 LGTTFGIDPD
-334 LFTNKK
+334 LFTHKK
-340 SPMQATFSPVTG
+340 SPMQATFSPITG
-352 TLLSLEPINAAE
+352 ALLSLEPLSAE